1 MSEWLMLPNLL
12 TLARMGLTPWA
23 GVAIASRNYETALP
37 VLFVAGITD
46 GLDGYIARR
55 YQMQSRLGAKLDPI
69 ADKLLAAT
77 VFLALAINGGV
88 PLWMAGLVL
97 GRDLMIL
104 SFAAWALWRGV
115 KAELA
120 PTLWGKLSTL
130 LQLMLAVA
138 VVLREALELRGADP
152 PLSALLWASAAMTVW
167 SGLHYA
173 WVGRRL
179 AAEARR
185 STD

>member
-1 MSEWLMLPNLL
+1 MPEWLKLPNLL
-12 TLARMGLTPWA
+12 TLARIGLTPWA
-23 GVAIASRNYETALP
+23 GVAIASKNYETALP
-37 VLFVAGITD
+37 VLFVAGVTD
-46 GLDGYIARR
+46 ALDGFIARR
-55 YQMQSRLGAKLDPI
+55 CQLESRLGARLDPI

-77 VFLALAINGGV
+77 VFVALAVNGGV

-115 KAELA
+115 KAELK

-130 LQLMLAVA
+130 LQLALAVA
-138 VVLREALELRGADP
+138 VVLREALELRGIEVLLP
-152 PLSALLWASAAMTVW
+152 ALLWASAAMTLW

-179 AAEARR
+179 TARAGR